1 MTGTIVDENEFDR
14 IVSEDVKNVLSSEQ
28 SEYLRLPHNQDQ
40 WKASLMKLIAN
51 LDEQITGLS
60 QDEVTVTSS
69 LPSHMITEFKI
80 STDEKR
86 TKINRFRFYVLQRIS
101 ECERNIAL
109 GEDGQS
115 EDIRLADFLRKA
127 IEKHRSLMADHEF
140 EPTPI
145 DQALWS
151 CTEGKWGFVDM
162 DTKIRDWN

>member
-1 MTGTIVDENEFDR
+1 MMGINVDENEFDR
-14 IVSEDVKNVLSSEQ
+14 LVSEDVKNVLPSEQ
-28 SEYLRLPHNQDQ
+28 AEFLRLPHNQNQ
-40 WKASLMKLIAN
+40 WKQSLMKLIGN
-51 LDEQITGLS
+51 LDDQIAGLS
-60 QDEVTVTSS
+60 QDEVTATSS

-127 IEKHRSLMADHEF
+127 IEKHKDLMTDHEF

-151 CTEGKWGFVDM
+151 SIDGKWGFVDM
-162 DTKIRDWN
+162 DKRIRDWN

>member
-1 MTGTIVDENEFDR
+1 MIGINVDENEFDR
-14 IVSEDVKNVLSSEQ
+14 LVSEDVKNVLAPEQ
-28 SEYLRLPHNQDQ
+28 ADFLRLPHNQQQ
-40 WKASLMKLIAN
+40 WKQSLMKLITN
-51 LDEQITGLS
+51 LDEQIAGLS

-127 IEKHRSLMADHEF
+127 IQKHKALMAEYEF
-140 EPTPI
+140 EATPI

-151 CTEGKWGFVDM
+151 CIDGKWGFVDM
-162 DTKIRDWN
+162 EKQIRDWN